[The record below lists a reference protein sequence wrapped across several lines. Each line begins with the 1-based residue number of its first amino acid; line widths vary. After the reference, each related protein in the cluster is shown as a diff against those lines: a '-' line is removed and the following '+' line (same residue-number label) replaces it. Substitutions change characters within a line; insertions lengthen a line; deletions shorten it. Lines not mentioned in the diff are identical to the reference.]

1 MTARLSLTPEMRM
14 KRMWSP
20 ALLGAALL
28 ACSQPAPETT
38 VPAASA
44 VDTAAVVAG
53 AADLWAKWAVADT
66 AEDLAAFAT
75 LLTEDGRFDVKGM
88 PPMVG
93 PTDVQ
98 SALTDLYEQVNY
110 LEASATPTM
119 TVAVSN
125 ELAHQAGSYMERY
138 TMKGKQGELTD
149 YGRYAAALVKG
160 EDGQWRWAY
169 MMAFVDST
177 VTKK

>member
-1 MTARLSLTPEMRM
+1 M
-14 KRMWSP
+14 KRMWSS

-28 ACSQPAPETT
+28 ACSQPAPPETAA
-38 VPAASA
+38 PAV

-53 AADLWAKWAVADT
+53 ANDVWAKWAVADT
-66 AEDLAAFAT
+66 AEDLAAFGA
-75 LLTEDGRFDVKGM
+75 LMTEDARFDAKGM
-88 PPMVG
+88 PPIVG
-93 PTDVQ
+93 PA
-98 SALTDLYEQVNY
+98 ALQTALADIYKQVDY

-125 ELAHQAGSYMERY
+125 ELAHQAGTYMERY
-138 TMKGKQGELTD
+138 TMEGKKGEMTD
-149 YGRYAAALVKG
+149 YGRYAAAIVKG